1 MLALLLLAL
10 LAPTPALASEPAPS
24 AQASASE
31 VSRIQGVID
40 DQLAAFQRDDAAGA
54 WKHVAPSLR
63 AKFGSPDTFLRMVR
77 EGYPPVH
84 RMQRR
89 TFEELEVL
97 PTGELGQW
105 MEITGANGQRVR
117 ALYLMERQP
126 DGSWRTSGC
135 LLFQPGPS
143 EPSV

>member
-1 MLALLLLAL
+1 MTGLLLAL
-10 LAPTPALASEPAPS
+10 LLAPMAAHASDPAPS
-24 AQASASE
+24 AQMSASD
-31 VSRIQGVID
+31 VSRIQDLID
-40 DQLAAFQRDDAAGA
+40 DQLGAFQRDDAAAA

-84 RMQRR
+84 RMQDRR
-89 TFEELEVL
+89 FEELTVL

-105 MEITGANGQRVR
+105 LEITGANGERVR
-117 ALYLMERQP
+117 ALYLMERQA
-126 DGSWRTSGC
+126 DGTWRTSGC
-135 LLFQPGPS
+135 LLFRNEPA